1 MTQNEIC
8 KAARAG
14 SSCSSEEGTRMGVTF
29 STIPK
34 HGRRSDEEEC
44 GAGNQISRILL
55 LGG

>member
-1 MTQNEIC
+1 
-8 KAARAG
+8 
-14 SSCSSEEGTRMGVTF
+14 MGVTF
-29 STIPK
+29 STMPK